1 MASSHQINN
10 DLSFHISDDGM
21 LAITNKETDSTMA
34 SSHQINNDLS
44 FHISDDGMLAIT
56 NKEGA
61 VVHQMRKCVFGEG
74 DPASWHVE
82 GQPLTMS
89 VRSFTILRHPNALE
103 RERGGPF
110 GLKWAEGDKEVVPA
124 VCARRTR
131 QEMETEFERHLEEWE
146 RSDAMAALK
155 DAMAIVVKES
165 QIENIVSFGLGSLQT
180 VSKAGRRRSY
190 LQTAALLTVKAC
202 INDGRDGK
210 NLAPCF
216 SQDPE
221 YTDLDKEVLRSH
233 GIEPVDDPRGELC
246 DAERELI
253 ANMVRG
259 LERIPF
265 PQLQEPEGERV
276 APFAGVQIYWRK
288 TQEVIGDGQGPAGT
302 EGV

>member
-1 MASSHQINN
+1 MASSHQIDN
-10 DLSFHISDDGM
+10 DWSFHISDEGM
-21 LAITNKETDSTMA
+21 LT
-34 SSHQINNDLS
+34 
-44 FHISDDGMLAIT
+44 IT

-61 VVHQMRKCVFGEG
+61 VPHQMRKCVFGKGE
-74 DPASWHVE
+74 PASWHVE
-82 GQPLTMS
+82 GGDPTDFVESL
-89 VRSFTILRHPNALE
+89 TILRHPNALE

-110 GLKWAEGDKEVVPA
+110 GLKRAEGDKEVAHVI
-124 VCARRTR
+124 CARRTR
-131 QEMETEFERHLEEWE
+131 QEMENEFERHLEELE
-146 RSDAMAALK
+146 RSDAMATLK

-165 QIENIVSFGLGSLQT
+165 HIENIVSFGLGSLQT
-180 VSKAGRRRSY
+180 TSKAARRRSY
-190 LQTAALLTVKAC
+190 LQTTALLTVKAC

-265 PQLQEPEGERV
+265 PQLQEPEGER
-276 APFAGVQIYWRK
+276 AYPFAGVQIYWRK
-288 TQEVIGDGQGPAGT
+288 TQEAIGDGQGPAGT